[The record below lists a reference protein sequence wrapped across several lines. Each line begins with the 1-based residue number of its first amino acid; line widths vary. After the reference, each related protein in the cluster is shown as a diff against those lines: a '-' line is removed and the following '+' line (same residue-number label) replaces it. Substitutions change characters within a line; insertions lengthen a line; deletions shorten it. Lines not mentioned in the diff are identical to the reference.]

1 MCEIKFYSNVFAA
14 DKKHDLRVRSRREM
28 LGEVIPKKSAVHSTL
43 ITTYGIKENEY
54 RWVFDNVITM
64 DDLFSE

>member
-1 MCEIKFYSNVFAA
+1 MCEMKFYSSVFSV
-14 DKKHDLRVRSRREM
+14 DKKYDLLIRHRRSV
-28 LGEVIPKKSAVHSTL
+28 LGTVIPKKSAVHSVL